1 MALKPTYDSEIAFQS
16 DRRKAAV
23 ELIKII
29 SDLWYD
35 FSIELVLF
43 RNQLMDRNVSEILKL
58 HEYAGEFVNKP
69 ISIFDSVEMAQAIK
83 LLNLPASKLDIGKLF
98 GGIVGESESRLRQT
112 IEVAEALS
120 PCILW
125 IDEIDK
131 ADIEF

>member
-1 MALKPTYDSEIAFQS
+1 MASKPTYDSEIAFQS

-58 HEYAGEFVNKP
+58 HEYVGEIINKP
-69 ISIFDSVEMAQAIK
+69 ISIFDSVEMAHGVK
-83 LLNLPASKLDIGKLF
+83 LLNLPASKLDIGKLTF
-98 GGIVGESESRLRQT
+98 EYHKEATNHMYRIVRLF
-112 IEVAEALS
+112 A
-120 PCILW
+120 
-125 IDEIDK
+125 K
-131 ADIEF
+131 

>member
-83 LLNLPASKLDIGKLF
+83 LLNLPASKLDIGKLTF
-98 GGIVGESESRLRQT
+98 EYHKE
-112 IEVAEALS
+112 E
-120 PCILW
+120 
-125 IDEIDK
+125 D
-131 ADIEF
+131 F

>member
-1 MALKPTYDSEIAFQS
+1 MASKPTYNSEIAFQS

-69 ISIFDSVEMAQAIK
+69 ISIFDAVSIAHEIK
-83 LLNLPASKLDIGKLF
+83 ILQLPPSKIDIGKL
-98 GGIVGESESRLRQT
+98 LTQMD
-112 IEVAEALS
+112 LS
-120 PCILW
+120 
-125 IDEIDK
+125 K
-131 ADIEF
+131 K